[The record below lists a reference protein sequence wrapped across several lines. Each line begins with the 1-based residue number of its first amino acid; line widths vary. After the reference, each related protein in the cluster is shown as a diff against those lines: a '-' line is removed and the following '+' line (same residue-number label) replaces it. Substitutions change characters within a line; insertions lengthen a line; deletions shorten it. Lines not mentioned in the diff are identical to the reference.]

1 MNLMKYINLIKTAR
15 LGLML
20 LCLMLLGSGCANKEC
35 PPARPMLPPTVLM
48 QEVPEPRF
56 TGRTNADLLT
66 WSLELRQ
73 ALRLANADKME
84 MRRWI
89 DEVKSLE

>member
-1 MNLMKYINLIKTAR
+1 M
-15 LGLML
+15 GLSL
-20 LCLMLLGSGCANKEC
+20 ALFSTGCADKY

-48 QEVPEPRF
+48 QEVPEPKF
-56 TGRTNADLLT
+56 NGRTNADLLT

-73 ALRLANADKME
+73 ALRLANADKKE
-84 MRRWI
+84 LRRWI